1 MYCKNTTEVNSEDLG
16 IMEDFTPHTYTPVYP
31 GPNTDLLEAQARVC
45 TGPHQT
51 RPLGINPSDLPQPE
65 PILETIL
72 KSISDG
78 LPETETASAAQ
89 MGAFFAAMTLR
100 AYFPKSTQWSPAE
113 TTAFRKYH
121 SALTE
126 QLPPEIQYL
135 MNPDDGYA
143 PRNPTEAVV
152 VNALEKIL
160 RAKHLSYI
168 ETREMCE
175 AILSDAVHPALKGAA
190 LIGQRMNRETYQ
202 EVRGYLDAFF
212 GPEAV
217 QPIDVASLTHF
228 GQPYDGATRYFRP
241 TLFVAVVRAAL
252 GEASLLHSVD
262 AMPPKNGVT
271 EEAILTAL
279 GANTHLLLAQT
290 ASLITDASVGFGY
303 VSQREYCPA
312 AYDLRELRVHIK
324 KRPPW
329 AATEKAQ
336 QFFSARDA
344 NYMVLGYYHIGYE
357 KPLLQLAWERGFN
370 AAVAV
375 KGEEG
380 TSHYALRLG
389 KPSTHDRMAINYSQ
403 GFRRVDDSREDF
415 AVDIDPADYGFNH
428 ARSPRPKVVSAQAF
442 AEAGVAALSG
452 EKGHIYDR
460 ILLNTAMVDYL
471 LGICPEPE
479 EALVRA
485 RSVMDNGSA
494 LKHLQ
499 AYIETSNQLS

>member
-1 MYCKNTTEVNSEDLG
+1 MA
-16 IMEDFTPHTYTPVYP
+16 DFDSLSYTPVYP
-31 GPNTDLLEAQARVC
+31 GPNADVLEAQARVC

-51 RPLGINPSDLPQPE
+51 RPLGVNTSDSPQPA
-65 PILETIL
+65 PILEIVL
-72 KSISDG
+72 KSIRG
-78 LPETETASAAQ
+78 ELPESEAASAAQ

-100 AYFPKSTQWSPAE
+100 AYFPEATQWSPAE
-113 TTAFRKYH
+113 TAAFRKYH
-121 SALTE
+121 SALTA

-135 MNPDDGYA
+135 MNPERGYIPA
-143 PRNPTEAVV
+143 NATEAVV

-160 RAKHLSYI
+160 RAKHLSYT
-168 ETREMCE
+168 ETRAMCE
-175 AILSDAVHPALKGAA
+175 AILSDAVNPAFKGAA

-217 QPIDVASLTHF
+217 QPIDVATLTHF

-241 TLFVAVVRAAL
+241 TLFVAAVRAAL

-271 EEAILTAL
+271 EETILKAL
-279 GANTHLLLAQT
+279 GANTELSLTQT
-290 ASLITDASVGFGY
+290 ASLITDESVGFGY
-303 VSQREYCPA
+303 ISQRAYCPA
-312 AYDLRELRVHIK
+312 AYNVRELRVHIK

-336 QFFSARDA
+336 QFFSAQEA

-357 KPLLQLAWERGFN
+357 KPLLQLAWDRGFD

-389 KPSTHDRMAINYSQ
+389 KPSTSDRMAVNYSQ
-403 GFRRVDDSREDF
+403 GFRRVRDAREDF
-415 AVDIDPADYGFNH
+415 AVDIDPAVYGF
-428 ARSPRPKVVSAQAF
+428 AYTRSPRPEVVTAEAF
-442 AEAGVAALSG
+442 AALGVAALSG

-471 LGICPEPE
+471 LGICPDPE
-479 EALVRA
+479 AAIART
-485 RSVMDNGSA
+485 RSVMENGRA
-494 LKHLQ
+494 LAHLQ
-499 AYIETSNQLS
+499 AYVRGSHQV

>member
-1 MYCKNTTEVNSEDLG
+1 MAYLDS
-16 IMEDFTPHTYTPVYP
+16 HTYIPVYS
-31 GPNTDLLEAQARVC
+31 GPNTELLAAQAKVC

-51 RPLGINPSDLPQPE
+51 RPLGTNPSDSPQPE
-65 PILETIL
+65 PLLEMIL
-72 KSISDG
+72 KSIAG
-78 LPETETASAAQ
+78 ELPETETASAAQ

-100 AYFPKSTQWSPAE
+100 SYFPASTQWSPAE
-113 TTAFRKYH
+113 AAAFRKYH
-121 SALTE
+121 SALTA
-126 QLPPEIQYL
+126 QLPPAIQYL
-135 MNPDDGYA
+135 MNPDDGYS
-143 PRNPTEAVV
+143 PQNPTEAVV
-152 VNALEKIL
+152 VKALEKIL
-160 RAKHLSYI
+160 RAKHLSYV
-168 ETREMCE
+168 ETREMCQ

-212 GPEAV
+212 RPEAV

-228 GQPYDGATRYFRP
+228 GQPYDGAKRYFRP
-241 TLFVAVVRAAL
+241 TLFVAAVRAAL

-271 EEAILTAL
+271 EEAILKGL
-279 GANTHLLLAQT
+279 GANTHLSLSQIA
-290 ASLITDASVGFGY
+290 ALITDKLVGFGY
-303 VSQREYCPA
+303 VSQREYCPE
-312 AYDLRELRVHIK
+312 AYDLRELRVHIM

-329 AATEKAQ
+329 ATTEKAQ
-336 QFFSARDA
+336 QFFSAWDT

-357 KPLLQLAWERGFN
+357 KPLLQLAWERGFD

-403 GFRRVDDSREDF
+403 GFRRVADSREDF
-415 AVDIDPADYGFNH
+415 AVDIDPASYGFDYT
-428 ARSPRPKVVSAQAF
+428 RSPRPEVVNAQAF
-442 AEAGVAALSG
+442 AETGVAALSG

-479 EALVRA
+479 EALARTRA
-485 RSVMDNGSA
+485 VMDDGTA

-499 AYIETSNQLS
+499 AYIAASNQLS

>member
-1 MYCKNTTEVNSEDLG
+1 
-16 IMEDFTPHTYTPVYP
+16 MEDFDAHTYTPIYP
-31 GPNTDLLEAQARVC
+31 GPNIDLLEAQAKVC

-51 RPLGINPSDLPQPE
+51 RPLGRNPSDSPQPE
-65 PILETIL
+65 RILETIL
-72 KSISDG
+72 KSISGG

-113 TTAFRKYH
+113 AAAFHKYR
-121 SALTE
+121 SALTA

-135 MNPDDGYA
+135 MKPDDGYA

-175 AILSDAVHPALKGAA
+175 AILTTEVNAALKGAA

-217 QPIDVASLTHF
+217 QPIDVPTLTHF

-241 TLFVAVVRAAL
+241 TLFVAAVRAAL

-271 EEAILTAL
+271 EETILESL
-279 GANTHLLLAQT
+279 GANTHLSLAQT

-336 QFFSARDA
+336 QFFSARAA

-357 KPLLQLAWERGFN
+357 KPLLQLAWERGLD

-403 GFRRVDDSREDF
+403 GFRRVNGLREDF
-415 AVDIDPADYGFNH
+415 AMDINPKDYGFDY
-428 ARSPRPKVVSAQAF
+428 AQSRRPSVVSAAAF

-479 EALVRA
+479 DALGRTKA
-485 RSVMDNGSA
+485 VMDDGTA

-499 AYIETSNQLS
+499 AYIAASNRLSAIST

>member
-1 MYCKNTTEVNSEDLG
+1 
-16 IMEDFTPHTYTPVYP
+16 MEDFAPHTYTPVYP
-31 GPNTDLLEAQARVC
+31 GPNTDLLEAQAKVC

-51 RPLGINPSDLPQPE
+51 RPLGINPSDSPQPE

-72 KSISDG
+72 KSVSDG

-100 AYFPKSTQWSPAE
+100 TYFPKSTQWSPAE
-113 TTAFRKYH
+113 AAAFRKYQ

-175 AILSDAVHPALKGAA
+175 AILSEAVHPALKGAA

-217 QPIDVASLTHF
+217 QPIEVASLTHF

-241 TLFVAVVRAAL
+241 TLFVAAVRAAL

-271 EEAILTAL
+271 EEAILKAL
-279 GANTHLLLAQT
+279 GANTRLSLAQT
-290 ASLITDASVGFGY
+290 ASLITNASVGFGY

-336 QFFSARDA
+336 QFFSAREA

-357 KPLLQLAWERGFN
+357 KPLLQLAWERRFD

-389 KPSTHDRMAINYSQ
+389 KPSTHDRMAVNYSQ
-403 GFRRVDDSREDF
+403 GFRRVDGTREDF
-415 AVDIDPADYGFNH
+415 AMDIDPEIYGFNY
-428 ARSPRPKVVSAQAF
+428 ARSPRPEVVT
-442 AEAGVAALSG
+442 AEAYAELGVAALSG

-460 ILLNTAMVDYL
+460 ILLNTAMVDSL

-479 EALVRA
+479 EALART
-485 RSVMDNGSA
+485 RSVMDDGSA
-494 LKHLQ
+494 LKHLR
-499 AYIETSNQLS
+499 AYIAASNQLS

>member
-1 MYCKNTTEVNSEDLG
+1 MADFNSLS
-16 IMEDFTPHTYTPVYP
+16 YP
-31 GPNTDLLEAQARVC
+31 GPNDDVLEAQARVC

-51 RPLGINPSDLPQPE
+51 RPLGVNPSDFPQPA
-65 PILETIL
+65 PILEIVL
-72 KSISDG
+72 KSITGDLPASD
-78 LPETETASAAQ
+78 TASAAQ

-100 AYFPKSTQWSPAE
+100 AYFPKETQWSPAE
-113 TTAFRKYH
+113 KAAFHKYH
-121 SALTE
+121 SVLTE

-135 MNPDDGYA
+135 MSPEQGYVPA
-143 PRNPTEAVV
+143 NATEAIV

-160 RAKHLSYI
+160 RAKHLSYT
-168 ETREMCE
+168 ETRGMCE
-175 AILSDAVHPALKGAA
+175 AILSDAVNPALKGAA
-190 LIGQRMNRETYQ
+190 LIGQRMNRETYE

-212 GPEAV
+212 GPESV
-217 QPIDVASLTHF
+217 QPIDVPTLTHF

-241 TLFVAVVRAAL
+241 TLFVAAVRAAL

-271 EEAILTAL
+271 EETILKAL
-279 GANTHLLLAQT
+279 GANTHLSLSQT
-290 ASLITDASVGFGY
+290 ASLITDASVRFGY
-303 VSQREYCPA
+303 ISQREYCRA

-336 QFFSARDA
+336 QFFSARET

-357 KPLLQLAWERGFN
+357 KPLLQLAWERGFD
-370 AAVAV
+370 AAVAI

-389 KPSTHDRMAINYSQ
+389 KPSTSDRMAVNYSQ
-403 GFRRVDDSREDF
+403 GFRRVDDVREDF
-415 AVDIDPADYGFNH
+415 AMDIDPEVYGLAY
-428 ARSPRPKVVSAQAF
+428 ARSPRPEIVSAEAF
-442 AEAGVAALSG
+442 AELGVAALSG

-460 ILLNTAMVDYL
+460 ILLNTAIVDYL
-471 LGICPEPE
+471 LGICPEPAE
-479 EALVRA
+479 TLARTRA
-485 RSVMDNGSA
+485 VMDNGLA

-499 AYIETSNQLS
+499 AYIRESHRV

>member
-1 MYCKNTTEVNSEDLG
+1 MT
-16 IMEDFTPHTYTPVYP
+16 DFDSLSYTPAYP
-31 GPNTDLLEAQARVC
+31 GPNDDVLEAQARVC

-51 RPLGINPSDLPQPE
+51 RPLGVNASDVPQPA
-65 PILETIL
+65 PILEIVL
-72 KSISDG
+72 KSITG
-78 LPETETASAAQ
+78 ELPASEAASAAQ

-100 AYFPKSTQWSPAE
+100 AYFPEATQWSPAE
-113 TTAFRKYH
+113 IAAFRKYH
-121 SALTE
+121 SALTA

-135 MNPDDGYA
+135 MNPEQGYVPA
-143 PRNPTEAVV
+143 NATEAVV

-160 RAKHLSYI
+160 RAKHLSYT

-175 AILSDAVHPALKGAA
+175 AILSDAVNPALKGAA

-202 EVRGYLDAFF
+202 EVQGYLDAFF

-217 QPIDVASLTHF
+217 QPIDVAALTHF

-241 TLFVAVVRAAL
+241 TLFVAAVRAAL
-252 GEASLLHSVD
+252 GEASLLHSVN

-271 EEAILTAL
+271 EETILKAL
-279 GANTHLLLAQT
+279 GANTHLLLPQT

-303 VSQREYCPA
+303 ISQREYCRA

-336 QFFSARDA
+336 QFFSARES

-357 KPLLQLAWERGFN
+357 KPLLQLAWERGCD
-370 AAVAV
+370 AAVAI

-389 KPSTHDRMAINYSQ
+389 KPSTPAPTRNEDARMAVNYSQ
-403 GFRRVDDSREDF
+403 GFRRVGDVREDF
-415 AVDIDPADYGFNH
+415 AMDIDPAAYGLAY
-428 ARSPRPKVVSAQAF
+428 ARSPRPEVVSAEAF
-442 AEAGVAALSG
+442 AELGVAALSG

-471 LGICPEPE
+471 LGICPEPA
-479 EALVRA
+479 EALART
-485 RSVMDNGSA
+485 RSVMDSGRA
-494 LKHLQ
+494 LEHLQ
-499 AYIETSNQLS
+499 AYLRKSHNV

>member
-1 MYCKNTTEVNSEDLG
+1 MIEIILGGHCAMAAANSH
-16 IMEDFTPHTYTPVYP
+16 PYTPVYP
-31 GPNTDLLEAQARVC
+31 GPNDDLLEAQARVC

-51 RPLGINPSDLPQPE
+51 RPLGVNASDFPQPE
-65 PILETIL
+65 PLLETLL
-72 KSISDG
+72 KSIAG
-78 LPETETASAAQ
+78 ELPESDAASVAQ

-100 AYFPKSTQWSPAE
+100 AYFPKATQWSPAE
-113 TTAFRKYH
+113 EAAFRKYRP
-121 SALTE
+121 ALTK

-135 MNPDDGYA
+135 MNPEDGYV
-143 PRNPTEAVV
+143 PTNPTEAIV

-160 RAKHLSYI
+160 RAKHLSYT

-175 AILSDAVHPALKGAA
+175 AILSDDVNPALKGAA
-190 LIGQRMNRETYQ
+190 LIGQRMNRETYE

-212 GPEAV
+212 GPEEV
-217 QPIDVASLTHF
+217 QPIDVATLTHF

-241 TLFVAVVRAAL
+241 MLFVAAVRAAL

-262 AMPPKNGVT
+262 VMPPKNGVT
-271 EEAILTAL
+271 EEAILKAL
-279 GANTHLLLAQT
+279 GANTHLSLAQT
-290 ASLITDASVGFGY
+290 ASLITNESVGFGY

-312 AYDLRELRVHIK
+312 AYNLRELRVHIK

-336 QFFSARDA
+336 QFFSAREA

-357 KPLLQLAWERGFN
+357 KPLLQLAWERGFD

-389 KPSTHDRMAINYSQ
+389 KPSTSDRMAINYSQ
-403 GFRRVDDSREDF
+403 GFHRVNGVREDF
-415 AVDIDPADYGFNH
+415 ALDIDPAGYGFDYT
-428 ARSPRPKVVSAQAF
+428 RSPRPEVVSAAAF

-452 EKGHIYDR
+452 EKGPIYDR

-471 LGICPEPE
+471 LGICQVPED
-479 EALVRA
+479 ALA
-485 RSVMDNGSA
+485 RTQAVMDNGSA
-494 LKHLQ
+494 LQHLQ
-499 AYIETSNQLS
+499 AYVAESHRE

>member
-1 MYCKNTTEVNSEDLG
+1 
-16 IMEDFTPHTYTPVYP
+16 MEDFAPHTYTPVYP

-51 RPLGINPSDLPQPE
+51 RPLGINPSDSPQPE

-72 KSISDG
+72 KSISEG

-113 TTAFRKYH
+113 AAAFRKYH
-121 SALTE
+121 AALTE
-126 QLPPEIQYL
+126 HLPPEIQYL
-135 MNPDDGYA
+135 MNPDERYA
-143 PRNPTEAVV
+143 PRNPTEGVV
-152 VNALEKIL
+152 VNALEQIL

-217 QPIDVASLTHF
+217 QPIEVASLTHF

-241 TLFVAVVRAAL
+241 TLFVAAVRAAL

-271 EEAILTAL
+271 EEAILKVL
-279 GANTHLLLAQT
+279 GANTHLSLAQT
-290 ASLITDASVGFGY
+290 ASLITNASVGFGY

-357 KPLLQLAWERGFN
+357 KPLLQLAWERGFD
-370 AAVAV
+370 AALAV

-389 KPSTHDRMAINYSQ
+389 KPSTPAPARNENARMAINYSQ
-403 GFRRVDDSREDF
+403 GFRRVKGVREAF
-415 AVDIDPADYGFNH
+415 AMDIDPKIYGFNY

-479 EALVRA
+479 AALARA
-485 RSVMDNGSA
+485 RSVMDSGSA

-499 AYIETSNQLS
+499 AYIETSNQLL